1 MSELPKWASVALLTR
16 CAKLLEP
23 YLVQTWR
30 TPPAGAFDLIA
41 ETLRLCTDAATA
53 GKDPDSMNEFELSA
67 ILSNFEAIAEAE
79 TTGAKGKANIAEF
92 AKHIPEDA
100 KDVNIVHYILEV
112 VAHCQRAARA
122 KVPEQSYKQ
131 LVEGLTWAF
140 SAIAALEL
148 PELGRQINAE
158 RSRLESKCEEFPKDV
173 LTKVEWTKGDWRVS
187 LPSPWWKFWV

>member
-30 TPPAGAFDLIA
+30 TPPEGAFDLIA
-41 ETLRLCTDAATA
+41 ETLRICADAATA
-53 GKDPDSMNEFELSA
+53 GKDPDSMNEFELST
-67 ILSNFEAIAEAE
+67 ILSNFEAVAEAE
-79 TTGAKGKANIAEF
+79 ASGETGKANIAEF

-100 KDVNIVHYILEV
+100 KDAKVVHYILEV
-112 VAHCQRAARA
+112 IAHCQKTARA
-122 KVPEQSYKQ
+122 KVPKQSYKQ
-131 LVEGLTWAF
+131 MVKGLTWAF

-148 PELGRQINAE
+148 PELGKQINAE

-173 LTKVEWTKGDWRVS
+173 STRVDWTKGDWHVS
-187 LPSPWWKFWV
+187 LPRPWWKFWA